1 MKVTVR
7 YFAAHKEA
15 TGISDEVLD
24 VPDGITVSE
33 LMEELMHQ
41 HPGLVDLLRD
51 TVISVNKG
59 IGTGDIRL
67 VEGDDLALFP
77 PISGG

>member
-1 MKVTVR
+1 VKVTVR

-15 TGISDEVLD
+15 TGVADEVLD
-24 VPDGITVSE
+24 VPDGTTVAE
-33 LMEELMHQ
+33 LMEQLMRQ
-41 HPGLVDLLRD
+41 HPDLVDLRRD

-59 IGTGDIRL
+59 IGNNAISL
-67 VEGDDLALFP
+67 KEGDDVALFP

>member
-7 YFAAHKEA
+7 YFAAHREA
-15 TGISDEVLD
+15 TGVADEVLD
-24 VPDGITVSE
+24 VPDGITIAE
-33 LMEELMHQ
+33 LMEELMRQ
-41 HPGLVDLLRD
+41 HPDLVDLRRD

-59 IGTGDIRL
+59 IGTDAIRL
-67 VEGDDLALFP
+67 KEGDDVALFP

>member
-15 TGISDEVLD
+15 TGVVDEVLD
-24 VPDGITVSE
+24 VPDGTTVAE
-33 LMEELMHQ
+33 LMEELMRQ
-41 HPGLVDLLRD
+41 HPDLVDLRRD

-59 IGTGDIRL
+59 VGAGDIGL
-67 VEGDDLALFP
+67 KEGDDVALFP

>member
-7 YFAAHKEA
+7 YFAAHREA
-15 TGISDEVLD
+15 TGVADEVLD
-24 VPDGITVSE
+24 VPEGTSVTE
-33 LMEELMHQ
+33 LVEELVRR
-41 HPGLVDLLRD
+41 HPDLVDLRRD

-59 IGTGDIRL
+59 IGTGDIGL
-67 VEGDDLALFP
+67 QDGDDVALFP

>member
-15 TGISDEVLD
+15 TGVADEVLD
-24 VPDGITVSE
+24 VPDGTTVAE
-33 LMEELMHQ
+33 LMEELMRQ
-41 HPGLVDLLRD
+41 HPDLVDLRRD

-59 IGTGDIRL
+59 IGNNAISL
-67 VEGDDLALFP
+67 KEGDDVALFP

>member
-7 YFAAHKEA
+7 YFAVHREA
-15 TGISDEVLD
+15 TGVTDEVLD
-24 VPDGITVSE
+24 VPEGTSVTE
-33 LMEELMHQ
+33 LMEELMRR
-41 HPGLVDLLRD
+41 HPDLVDLRRD

-59 IGTGDIRL
+59 IGTGDIGL
-67 VEGDDLALFP
+67 QDGDDVALFP

>member
-7 YFAAHKEA
+7 YFAAHREA
-15 TGISDEVLD
+15 TGVVDEVLD
-24 VPDGITVSE
+24 VPDATSVAE
-33 LMEELMHQ
+33 LMEELMRR
-41 HPGLVDLLRD
+41 HPGLVDLRRD

-59 IGTGDIRL
+59 IGTGDIGL
-67 VEGDDLALFP
+67 QDGDDVALFP

>member
-7 YFAAHKEA
+7 YFAAHREA
-15 TGISDEVLD
+15 TGVADEVLD
-24 VPDGITVSE
+24 VPDATSVTE
-33 LMEELMHQ
+33 LMEELMRR
-41 HPGLVDLLRD
+41 HPGLVDLRRD

-59 IGTGDIRL
+59 IGTGDIGL
-67 VEGDDLALFP
+67 QDGDDVALFP

>member
-7 YFAAHKEA
+7 YFAAHREA
-15 TGISDEVLD
+15 TGVADEVLD
-24 VPDGITVSE
+24 VPEATSVAE
-33 LMEELMHQ
+33 LMEELMRR
-41 HPGLVDLLRD
+41 HPDLLDLRRD

-59 IGTGDIRL
+59 IGTGDIGL
-67 VEGDDLALFP
+67 QDGDDVALFP